1 MNLHLTNNAAFN
13 GPPAAAAP
21 KSWYSIKNLA
31 DSAEIFIYDIIGEDF
46 WGEGVSAKQFA
57 DDVKGLKVST
67 IDLRINSPGGSVF
80 DGVAIYNLLMN
91 HDATVNVFIDGMAL
105 SIASVIAMAGD
116 TINMAENAMMM
127 IHDPWSFVI
136 GSATDMKKEADTLD
150 KIKSSLVTSYGR
162 TGMET
167 DELSNLMTEE
177 TWMTAAEAKEMGFAD
192 EVTER
197 VAVANKFDLSKFRHA
212 PQALMGDG
220 FDGFVEPTEGPDP
233 APAISGHS
241 IEYAKAVLCLARQ

>member
-1 MNLHLTNNAAFN
+1 MNLHLMNNAAFN
-13 GPPAAAAP
+13 GPQAANAP
-21 KSWYSIKNLA
+21 ESWYSIKNQA
-31 DSAEIFIYDIIGEDF
+31 DSAEIFIYDVIGEDF

-57 DDVKGLKVST
+57 DDVKNLKVST

-91 HDATVNVFIDGMAL
+91 HDATVNVHIDGMAL
-105 SIASVIAMAGD
+105 SIASVIAMSGD
-116 TINMAENAMMM
+116 TINMAENAMIM
-127 IHDPWSFVI
+127 IHDPWSGLW
-136 GSATDMKKEADTLD
+136 GSADDMRKEADTLD
-150 KIKSSLVTSYGR
+150 KIKSSLITSYGR

-197 VAVANKFDLSKFRHA
+197 VAVANKFDLSRFRHA
-212 PQALMGDG
+212 PQALIETPNNDG
-220 FDGFVEPTEGPDP
+220 VDPQDEPEP
-233 APAISGHS
+233 APAPSGHS
-241 IEYAKAVLCLARQ
+241 IEYAKAVLQLATI